1 MSNVVQFGI
10 FLKTAQIACIQRA
23 ACGIDG
29 DEHLYR
35 LGQLHGRGFNAKVL
49 YREGS
54 IAERKRVAVLVHY
67 RIVRNGFRFA
77 GARVFN
83 AYHHALG
90 IERLTFIIGHRRR
103 VGGNGYRFNGVF
115 RFHLYGRIAPYYYVV
130 LAAAVR
136 RNSPVV
142 HAYSGYLVA
151 LVGLY
156 GEADGAAFLCLGG
169 KFVAVLNGDSGVFAH
184 FPLYGISC
192 RFVAA
197 GCKADGKHRY
207 DGKDNYP

>member
-1 MSNVVQFGI
+1 MQFGI
-10 FLKTAQIACIQRA
+10 RFKTFKIIRVERA

-35 LGQLHGRGFNAKVL
+35 LGQLHGSRFNAEIL
-49 YREGS
+49 YREES
-54 IAERKRVAVLVHY
+54 VAERKRVAVLVHY

-103 VGGNGYRFNGVF
+103 VGRDGYRFNVVF
-115 RFHLYGRIAPYYYVV
+115 RFDLYGRIAPYYYVV